1 MADRAPAWVVP
12 VMRAGYAARGVVYVL
27 VGFLA
32 LRAAWRG
39 GQAEGAQGALAT
51 LTDEAWGTA
60 VLWAIAIGLFCYAAW
75 RLIDAWLDLDRH
87 GAEAKGIVARM
98 ALVVTG
104 VVHAMLGIYAIHLA
118 TAGRGAG
125 GGEGEGQERWTA
137 WLLSQPFGR
146 WIVIAIGAAVIG
158 AGIYYAYKG
167 IAEKYKERLRYTRTV
182 ERLDPAC
189 KLGLVAQGAVV
200 GMIGVFLLWAGWTS
214 DPSEAGGLAQA
225 FEAVRQAAFGR
236 VLLGLLALGMI
247 GFAIECFIE
256 AAYRVVPARAG
267 SDVATLASRARAG
280 LARAEAEARTRLS

>member
-1 MADRAPAWVVP
+1 
-12 VMRAGYAARGVVYVL
+12 MRAGYAARGVVYVL

-32 LRAAWRG
+32 LGAAWRG

-87 GAEAKGIVARM
+87 GAEAKGIVART

-104 VVHAMLGIYAIHLA
+104 AVHAMLGVYAVHLA

-182 ERLDPAC
+182 ERLDPVC

-200 GMIGVFLLWAGWTS
+200 GMIGAFLLWAGWTS

-236 VLLGLLALGMI
+236 VLLALLALGMI

-267 SDVATLASRARAG
+267 PDVATLASRARAG